1 VQTLTL
7 SLAKLYAKQY
17 TKATQRR
24 RLHALE
30 LLERDRRQMR
40 PRLFDLAYGLLPM
53 LQNART

>member
-1 VQTLTL
+1 MSQPARHVKKR
-7 SLAKLYAKQY
+7 A
-17 TKATQRR
+17 KATQRR